1 MTTLCVWGKG
11 GVQAKEVAFQQTGFP
26 KQTKMKFSLKRPR
39 DSLGPAFISLCN
51 LIFVGLFDK
60 SQSPR
65 GQTLDLACSAGPAPG
80 PMPAVWL
87 VLICTVERGN
97 ASDIITES
105 IQVDQELEPPES

>member
-1 MTTLCVWGKG
+1 MCVWGKG
-11 GVQAKEVAFQQTGFP
+11 GGQAKEVAFQQTGFP

-80 PMPAVWL
+80 PMPVASGQPL
-87 VLICTVERGN
+87 LPSHRPLILF
-97 ASDIITES
+97 ASLT
-105 IQVDQELEPPES
+105 PF